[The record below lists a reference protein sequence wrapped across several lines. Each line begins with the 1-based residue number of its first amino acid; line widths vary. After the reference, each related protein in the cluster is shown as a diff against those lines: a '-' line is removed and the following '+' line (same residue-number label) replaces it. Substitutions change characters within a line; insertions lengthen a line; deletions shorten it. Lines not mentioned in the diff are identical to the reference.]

1 MKSYIL
7 SVVGMILLSVV
18 VGLVLPEGRMAV
30 YVKSMVA
37 LFLFFVVVSPILQ
50 VVSGSKKLEF
60 ETAKIDANFVATV
73 NDSVVKSTKE
83 KVEKQLLDNFEVS
96 ADVEILYETQNDVVC
111 FVGARVLLE
120 ENDVKLNSDRL
131 EEIKKQVALILKID
145 ASEVKIDG

>member
-73 NDSVVKSTKE
+73 NDSVVKNTKE